1 MDMIFDTA
9 TGQLAIEQTSLT
21 PWGAPLRAVLKRHG
35 RVIDLT
41 GVQMRLTVTADG
53 DQVFDLS
60 LPPEGVR
67 YRRTDQDVLAVGRA
81 AWRPGQGIA
90 VTAWCRTRAGHEV
103 TAEASFQSPHLPV
116 DINHAASE
124 ALQSLDGV
132 GASLAEAIIAGRQ
145 WDEPADLSQI
155 SGISDAMVQGWMQ
168 SPGLVAVPDDEDL
181 I

>member
-1 MDMIFDTA
+1 MIFDTA
-9 TGQLAIEQTSLT
+9 TGQRAIEQTSLT

-35 RVIDLT
+35 QVIALT

-67 YRRTDQDVLAVGRA
+67 YRRTDQDVLAAGRV
-81 AWRPGQGIA
+81 AWLPDQQIS
-90 VTAWCRTRAGHEV
+90 VSAWCRTRSGHEV
-103 TAEASFQSPHLPV
+103 TAETSFAAPHVPL
-116 DINHAASE
+116 DINHADSA

-132 GASLAEAIIAGRQ
+132 GEALAEAIIAGRP
-145 WDEPADLSQI
+145 WDDPRDLSSI
-155 SGISDAMVQGWMQ
+155 NGISAEMVQGWMET
-168 SPGLVAVPDDEDL
+168 PGLVAGAVE

>member
-35 RVIDLT
+35 QVIDLT

-67 YRRTDQDVLAVGRA
+67 YRRTDQDLLAAGRV
-81 AWRPGQGIA
+81 AWLPDQQIS
-90 VTAWCRTRAGHEV
+90 VSAWCRTRAGEDV
-103 TAEASFQSPHLPV
+103 TAQADFTVPRPPQPYPSWGW
-116 DINHAASE
+116 A
-124 ALQSLDGV
+124 DG
-132 GASLAEAIIAGRQ
+132 A
-145 WDEPADLSQI
+145 WHP
-155 SGISDAMVQGWMQ
+155 
-168 SPGLVAVPDDEDL
+168 PVAVPDGGGFVWNETAQQWDAAEN
-181 I
+181 